1 MQRRRRYDLKLS
13 GLTGHV
19 LDLFL
24 LLTNSPSHYWI
35 CLQLIW
41 LTGWETLCAAETIYG
56 NEYLVCSFGTL

>member
-24 LLTNSPSHYWI
+24 LLTNSSDPTLDMPPVDLAYWMGNFVRK
-35 CLQLIW
+35 L
-41 LTGWETLCAAETIYG
+41 YG

>member
-1 MQRRRRYDLKLS
+1 MQRRRRYYLKLS

-24 LLTNSPSHYWI
+24 LLTNSAVPIPLLDMPPADLAYWMGNFVRK
-35 CLQLIW
+35 L
-41 LTGWETLCAAETIYG
+41 YG